1 MGILLRTATQDD
13 SERIANI
20 YLISRKFFL
29 PYAPVGQT
37 DDSVRSWI
45 RDRLVPTGDV
55 TVAVI
60 DGSPIGFLAVSR
72 GEFYGWIDH
81 LYLDPST
88 VGLGIGS
95 SLLTEAK
102 THLAGPIRLYTFQ
115 ANEGARRFYRRHGF
129 REIELSDGASNE
141 EKTPDVLM
149 EWP

>member
-1 MGILLRTATQDD
+1 
-13 SERIANI
+13 
-20 YLISRKFFL
+20 
-29 PYAPVGQT
+29 
-37 DDSVRSWI
+37 
-45 RDRLVPTGDV
+45 
-55 TVAVI
+55 VI

-102 THLAGPIRLYTFQ
+102 TQLTGPIRLYTFQ